1 MIVLSD
7 PSQDSS
13 IHSVPVSDNEVV
25 ATSLVA
31 GLKALQMMQPC

>member
-31 GLKALQMMQPC
+31 GLKALQMMKPC